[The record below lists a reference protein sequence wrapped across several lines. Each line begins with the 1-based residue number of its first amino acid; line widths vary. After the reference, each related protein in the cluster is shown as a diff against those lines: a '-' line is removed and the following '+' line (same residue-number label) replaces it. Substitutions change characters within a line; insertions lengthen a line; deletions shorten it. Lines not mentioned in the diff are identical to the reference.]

1 MLVKNWRWEDDD
13 MFSFV
18 SPIPSPIPCIPLIV
32 PSHVRQEANKIV
44 DHLANE
50 GVRKKKQGTANGIAT

>member
-18 SPIPSPIPCIPLIV
+18 SPIPCIPLIV
-32 PSHVRQEANKIV
+32 PSHVRQDANKIV

-50 GVRKKKQGTANGIAT
+50 GVCKKKQGTANGIAT